1 MGRAHKWLTLITT
14 YLFVFV
20 IILFITPSTAS
31 AIPIVNLEKNI
42 SSYNDFQVDY
52 LVEKPGESLGIEEIS
67 KLHFTKTISNAF
79 TFGYK
84 KNNFWF
90 HFSVYNDS
98 KEPKNMVLELT
109 EIIHKTVDLYILSDQ
124 IIHKK
129 NGLSVPVEEREI
141 QESNPAFSLHFAP
154 YETKELYVNIASIY
168 AVFGALKL
176 KTPEQFYKDTQFR
189 NNIYIFYFGAIIA
202 IALYNLFIFFYLREK
217 IYLYYVSYVLVFV
230 LWAANYKGFLLPYTS
245 IKTYDILQITIPI
258 FFTLL
263 ILFSQT
269 VLETKKYFSLFHKIL
284 NGFIVILVISFI
296 WMILSMHSGFYFMN
310 LVSFPLLPFLLFMSF
325 WALYQGHKIA
335 RIYLIGLSIY
345 IVSMI
350 IISQLALGIIPY
362 SIIVSNAPIIGSFFE
377 LILFSLL
384 LAYRINLLRQGKLDT
399 QEKLLEQ
406 KHTEATRLS
415 QMVTKQTAVLLETK
429 KQLEIELEDRKKL
442 EIAKESTNKEIEAL
456 NKSLEQRV
464 NEEVEKNRKKDKQLL
479 QQSRMAQMGE
489 MLSMI
494 AHQWRQPLAAISAT
508 SASIELKA
516 SLNKLDNDTAQQKA
530 QDISNFSQ
538 HLSKTIDDFR
548 DFFKPNKKK
557 IETSYDELIIS
568 VREITGVSI
577 RNKNIELIQELNCH
591 DRFITYPNEIK
602 QVILNLIK
610 NAEDA
615 LLEKRIEKP
624 YIKISTYKENDK
636 YILEV
641 SDNAGGIPEDII
653 ENIFDPYFSTKT
665 QKEGTGLGLYMSKTI
680 IEEHCDGKLTVANN
694 NDGAVF
700 TVELDPRFKV
710 VEADINE

>member
-1 MGRAHKWLTLITT
+1 MRGENKWLALITT
-14 YLFVFV
+14 H
-20 IILFITPSTAS
+20 LFIFVVILCMTPSTVS
-31 AIPIVNLEKNI
+31 AISKVTLENTI
-42 SSYNDFQVDY
+42 SSYDDFQVDY
-52 LVEKPGESLGIEEIS
+52 LVEKPGESLGIEKIS
-67 KLHFTKTISNAF
+67 KMPFRKKTSNAF

-84 KNNFWF
+84 ENNFWF
-90 HFSVYNDS
+90 RFSVYNDS
-98 KEPKNMVLELT
+98 EEPKNMVLELT
-109 EIIHKTVDLYILSDQ
+109 EIIHKTVDLYILSDP

-129 NGLSVPVEEREI
+129 NGLSVPVKEREI

-176 KTPEQFYKDTQFR
+176 KTPEQFHKDTQFR

-217 IYLYYVSYVLVFV
+217 IYLYFVSYVSIFL
-230 LWAANYKGFLLPYTS
+230 LWAANYKGFLLLYTS
-245 IKTYDILQITIPI
+245 IEIYDILQITIPI

-269 VLETKKYFSLFHKIL
+269 VLETKKYFSFFHKSL

-296 WMILSMHSGFYFMN
+296 WMLLSMHSGFYFMN
-310 LVSFPLLPFLLFMSF
+310 LVSFPLLPFLLFVAF
-325 WALYQGHKIA
+325 WALYKGRKIA
-335 RIYLIGLSIY
+335 RIYLLALTIY
-345 IVSMI
+345 IISMI

-362 SIIVSNAPIIGSFFE
+362 SIIVSNAPIIGSSFE

-384 LAYRINLLRQGKLDT
+384 LAYRINLLRQEKLDT

-415 QMVTKQTAVLLETK
+415 QMVTKQTAALLETK

-456 NKSLEQRV
+456 NKNLEQRV
-464 NEEVEKNRKKDKQLL
+464 TEEVEKNRVKDKQLL

-489 MLSMI
+489 MIAMI

-508 SASIELKA
+508 SVSIELKA
-516 SLNKLDNDTAQQKA
+516 SLNKLDNDTAKQKA
-530 QDISNFSQ
+530 QDISAFSQ
-538 HLSKTIDDFR
+538 HLSKAIDDFR
-548 DFFKPNKKK
+548 DFFRPNKKK
-557 IETSYDELIIS
+557 TETTYDELVASVLEIIG
-568 VREITGVSI
+568 ISI

-591 DRFITYPNEIK
+591 DRFTTYPNELK

-615 LLEKRIEKP
+615 VLEKSIENP
-624 YIKISTYKENDK
+624 YIKISTYKENNK

-641 SDNAGGIPEDII
+641 SDNAEGVPEELMDKL
-653 ENIFDPYFSTKT
+653 FDPYFSTKT
-665 QKEGTGLGLYMSKTI
+665 KREGTGLGLYMSKTI
-680 IEEHCDGKLTVANN
+680 IEEHCGGKLTVANN

-700 TVELDPRFKV
+700 TIELDQRFKV